1 MFWPLVKHALEVASV
16 NFVVYTGMDFSLYES
31 INLMSHVLSYS
42 SYYTTFI
49 HIIDRRKHEVQR
61 CRDLNSYKGY
71 FGIFLLFIIDLLQFW
86 LSTSILLSWF
96 MRSKYFFPTP
106 NIPIRPAQLLT
117 PKGGDAGALGQYGI
131 NVGPMLIG
139 WLFRFLNGKVEAFI
153 GRAMADVIKRQKK
166 KEKDLLKQ
174 MRKEERAREK
184 EARREERRQAKKAK
198 EERMARRKEAG
209 DDSSSD
215 DDDSVGDQSYCGMTA
230 SNVIRSSVGMNNDTP
245 VESWSSNFDD
255 LD

>member
-16 NFVVYTGMDFSLYES
+16 NFVVYTGMHFSLYES
-31 INLMSHVLSYS
+31 INLMSHVL
-42 SYYTTFI
+42 TFI
-49 HIIDRRKHEVQR
+49 HNIIDRRKHEVQR

-131 NVGPMLIG
+131 NVGPMIIG

-198 EERMARRKEAG
+198 EERIARRKEAG